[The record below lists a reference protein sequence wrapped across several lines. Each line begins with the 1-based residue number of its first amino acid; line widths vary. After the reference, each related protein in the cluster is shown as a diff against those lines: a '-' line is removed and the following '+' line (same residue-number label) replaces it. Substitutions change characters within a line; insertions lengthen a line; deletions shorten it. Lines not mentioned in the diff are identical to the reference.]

1 MKKIGLVFPHQLYK
15 NSTLVEECEKIY
27 MIEDDLYFDQYKFH
41 KQKLVLHRASMKYYA
56 DYISDKTSVTYIQS
70 TDKVSLESIL
80 EKNQK
85 NQIHY
90 FISDDYLLDRRINR
104 FIKKYNVESIQH
116 ENPNFINTQKEVADL
131 LKVQKKYLM
140 ASFYSESRK
149 RHKILLEDDN

>member
-27 MIEDDLYFDQYKFH
+27 LIEDDLYFNQYKFH

-56 DYISDKTSVTYIQS
+56 DYISDKTSVIYIQS
-70 TDKVSLESIL
+70 TDKFSLESIL

-90 FISDDYLLDRRINR
+90 FVSDDYLLERRINR

-116 ENPNFINTQKEVADL
+116 ENPNFINTQKEVADI
-131 LKVQKKYLM
+131 LKVQK
-140 ASFYSESRK
+140 
-149 RHKILLEDDN
+149 NT